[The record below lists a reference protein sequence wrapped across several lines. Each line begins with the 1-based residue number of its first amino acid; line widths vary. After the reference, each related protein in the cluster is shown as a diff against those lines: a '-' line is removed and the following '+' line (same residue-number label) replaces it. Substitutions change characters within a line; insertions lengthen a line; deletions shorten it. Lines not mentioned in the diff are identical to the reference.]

1 MSSAIR
7 EWTGRSPHLSSRGTM
22 IAIMVDTIR
31 AGSRRNAPTVGDA
44 LILKQGIRQLEAMTF
59 VRMGIEFCRD
69 ARTEAP
75 DLRGIVDAEARPFVE
90 GTSMPEDVPAPGFVD
105 MEANHLSA
113 DRTWRSQRMKPPAAK
128 ELEELNDPY
137 GKVPHVRLLPR

>member
-1 MSSAIR
+1 MSSAIA
-7 EWTGRSPHLSSRGTM
+7 ESAGQSPHLSARADHRDDSRQDSCWIETQL
-22 IAIMVDTIR
+22 AD
-31 AGSRRNAPTVGDA
+31 RRGA

-59 VRMGIEFCRD
+59 VRMGIEFCRY

-75 DLRGIVDAEARPFVE
+75 DLRGIVDAVARPFVE
-90 GTSMPEDVPAPGFVD
+90 GTSVPKDVPAPGFVD

-113 DRTWRSQRMKPPAAK
+113 DRTRRSQRMKPPSAK